1 MKKLIVARS
10 FVVLAF
16 SWAMVFVTTQAAQ
29 STQTKI
35 EGKGDSTS
43 EPVSLQKGLL
53 MVGAAHNGARN
64 FVVQLLST
72 DGEKSDLLVNGI
84 GDYQGVRLIP
94 VEAGR
99 YRFQTRA
106 DGAWV
111 LLHEQPDPNKPR
123 TPLPISQNMKG
134 DAPLGPFSMRRGLL
148 QATFTHD
155 GERNFVAMLYR
166 ANGERVGL
174 LVNKIGAYSGSV
186 TQAIREA
193 GLYWLEVRASGAWS
207 VKLEMD

>member
-1 MKKLIVARS
+1 
-10 FVVLAF
+10 
-16 SWAMVFVTTQAAQ
+16 
-29 STQTKI
+29 
-35 EGKGDSTS
+35 
-43 EPVSLQKGLL
+43 
-53 MVGAAHNGARN
+53 MVGAAHKGACN

-72 DGEKSDLLVNGI
+72 DGKKSYLLVNDI

-94 VEAGR
+94 VKAGR

-111 LLHEQPDPNKPR
+111 LLHEQPNPNTPG

-155 GERNFVAMLYR
+155 GEHNFVAMLYQS
-166 ANGERVGL
+166 NGERVGL
-174 LVNKIGAYSGSV
+174 LVNKIGTYSGSV

-193 GLYWLEVRASGAWS
+193 GTYWLEVRASGAWS